1 MALIARV
8 VTLSRRGQGHG
19 GDGGLLDRGEGP
31 RLLDLLLDKRP
42 RSIPLPDLGLLLERK
57 PSLARPGVVL
67 LETFATVEEGGA
79 GPPGGWVLF
88 VVRVGAVVGWGGGGG
103 SGEDCRVGGAFG
115 EDLLGFE
122 QLLWRFRAS
131 DWTRKESIVSFR
143 KSAKH
148 SADSQRE
155 LRRKGKRRAGIL
167 SSSPLTSIMNRSSFA
182 LPATAELHN
191 DQNQIAR
198 HGHQPTFQSIRLAR
212 RLKRLPRDPLL
223 RSLLFQPRGDVR
235 DIDSLPPARLCLTR
249 RLSALLGCSDRRHGL
264 GVRGC
269 WETRNLKAQRSLL
282 TEG

>member
-1 MALIARV
+1 
-8 VTLSRRGQGHG
+8 
-19 GDGGLLDRGEGP
+19 
-31 RLLDLLLDKRP
+31 
-42 RSIPLPDLGLLLERK
+42 
-57 PSLARPGVVL
+57 VL
-67 LETFATVEEGGA
+67 
-79 GPPGGWVLF
+79 
-88 VVRVGAVVGWGGGGG
+88 GWGGGGG

-191 DQNQIAR
+191 DQNQIACY
-198 HGHQPTFQSIRLAR
+198 GHQPTFQSIRLAR